1 MSTRTLSVL
10 AAFLQLTILETCAED
25 TFHSGATRLTV
36 SLGGGPGT
44 RVLGSTT
51 HHDLALAR
59 LEFGWT
65 TSRQLL
71 TNSLLTGRTEIVAEV
86 LGGAQFSSPSASL
99 GGVGAVLRYNLT
111 RDETFVPFVELGGGV
126 LLTDIGG
133 PDLSGIF
140 QFHEEG
146 GLGAHYFVDRH
157 DAITFDYRFMH
168 ISNAGISH
176 PNLGVNNHS
185 FFLGFT
191 RFF

>member
-1 MSTRTLSVL
+1 MFTRTLSVL
-10 AAFLQLTILETCAED
+10 TAIVTLGATATFAED
-25 TFHSGATRLTV
+25 TFHAGANRLTV
-36 SLGGGPGT
+36 SVGGGPGT

-59 LEFGWT
+59 VEYGGIC
-65 TSRQLL
+65 SRQLL
-71 TNSLLTGRTEIVAEV
+71 TNTFLAGNVELAGEGF
-86 LGGAQFSSPSASL
+86 GGAQFSSPAYVA
-99 GGVGAVLRYNLT
+99 GVGGVLRYNLT
-111 RDETFVPFVELGGGV
+111 RSQSFVPFIEVGAGV
-126 LLTDIGG
+126 LLTDLGG

-146 GLGAHYFVDRH
+146 GLGAHLFLNRR

-168 ISNAGISH
+168 ISNAGISK